1 MVAVVI
7 VVPERVREIS
17 SEKEWKRIRFLGGGR
32 FRLVLESTF
41 SADGE
46 KTSVVWDINDE
57 E

>member
-7 VVPERVREIS
+7 MVPERVREIS